1 MIAPRYLLV
10 NSAVEDRGADP
21 KGEFLTTLHASSAW
35 EVLGEKGLITP
46 NKMPAEGDLLDE
58 GKVGYFLRSG
68 RHFLSREDWNS
79 AMAFLKK
86 KFEE

>member
-1 MIAPRYLLV
+1 MLAPRYLLV

-35 EVLGEKGLITP
+35 GLLDEKGLICP
-46 NKMPAEGDLLDE
+46 NRMPEAGDFFDE

-68 RHFLSREDWNS
+68 RHFLSREDWGS
-79 AMAFLKK
+79 AMRFLKK
-86 KFEE
+86 KFSE